1 MLTVTQVEARYGA
14 IVALREVSLTVE
26 LGELVALVGSNGA
39 GKSTTLAVVAGLHRP
54 TRGSVTFEGTSLVGR
69 APEDVARLGVSL
81 VPENRGIFPTLT
93 VGENLRLGAYLRRDG
108 ATAVRHDL
116 DGLLERFPVL
126 GQRRDQPAGT
136 LSGGEQQQLA
146 IARALIGKPRLLML
160 DEPSLGLAPTLVDR
174 VFELVDE
181 LHRSGVTIL
190 LVEQNVRRTLE
201 VADRA
206 YLMRTGRMEAEGRP
220 SDLRTLVDIE
230 SVYLGGGPMRQAGDS
245 APQGDPRIPN
255 LVPALDEVPE

>member
-1 MLTVTQVEARYGA
+1 MLSVARVEARYGA
-14 IVALREVSLTVE
+14 IVALRDVSLTVE
-26 LGELVALVGSNGA
+26 EGELVALVGSNGA

-54 TRGSVTFEGTSLVGR
+54 TGGTVTFEGTSLVGR
-69 APEDVARLGVSL
+69 APEDVARLGISL

-93 VGENLRLGAYLRRDG
+93 VAENLRLGAYLRRDG
-108 ATAVRHDL
+108 AAAVRQDL
-116 DGLLERFPVL
+116 DGLFERFPVL
-126 GQRRDQPAGT
+126 GQRRDQQAGT

-146 IARALIGKPRLLML
+146 IARALVGKPRLLML

-174 VFELVDE
+174 VFELVGE

-206 YLMRTGRMEAEGRP
+206 YLLRTGRMEASGRP
-220 SDLRTLVDIE
+220 SDLRALVDIE
-230 SVYLGGGPMRQAGDS
+230 SVYLGGGSTTSSAGTG
-245 APQGDPRIPN
+245 PG
-255 LVPALDEVPE
+255 

>member
-1 MLTVTQVEARYGA
+1 MLSVAQVEARYGA
-14 IVALREVSLTVE
+14 IVALRDVSLTVE
-26 LGELVALVGSNGA
+26 EGELVALVGSNGA

-54 TRGSVTFEGTSLVGR
+54 TGGTVNFEGTSLVGR
-69 APEDVARLGVSL
+69 APEDVARLGISL

-93 VGENLRLGAYLRRDG
+93 VAENLRLGAYLRRDG
-108 ATAVRHDL
+108 AAAVRQDL
-116 DGLLERFPVL
+116 DGLFERFPVL
-126 GQRRDQPAGT
+126 GQRRDQQAGT

-146 IARALIGKPRLLML
+146 IARALVGKPRLLML

-174 VFELVDE
+174 VFELVGE

-206 YLMRTGRMEAEGRP
+206 YLLRTGRMEASGRP
-220 SDLRTLVDIE
+220 SDLRALVDIE
-230 SVYLGGGPMRQAGDS
+230 SVYLGGGPTTSTADAG
-245 APQGDPRIPN
+245 PG
-255 LVPALDEVPE
+255 

>member
-1 MLTVTQVEARYGA
+1 MLTVSDLEARYGA
-14 IVALREVSLTVE
+14 IVALRGVSLVVE
-26 LGELVALVGSNGA
+26 EGELVALVGSNGA
-39 GKSTTLAVVAGLHRP
+39 GKSTTLAVIAGLHRAV
-54 TRGSVTFEGTSLVGR
+54 RGSATFEGTSLVGR
-69 APEDVARLGVSL
+69 APEDVARMGISL

-93 VGENLRLGAYLRRDG
+93 IAENLRLGSYLRRDG
-108 ATAVRHDL
+108 AAAVRRDL
-116 DGLLERFPVL
+116 DGLFERFPVL

-174 VFELVDE
+174 VFELVAE
-181 LHRSGVTIL
+181 LHRDGVTIL

-206 YLMRTGRMEAEGRP
+206 YLLRTGRMEASGRP
-220 SDLRTLVDIE
+220 SDLRSLVDIE
-230 SVYLGGGPMRQAGDS
+230 SVYLGGGPAARAGS
-245 APQGDPRIPN
+245 TQNEDPR
-255 LVPALDEVPE
+255 

>member
-1 MLTVTQVEARYGA
+1 MLTVSDLEARYGA
-14 IVALREVSLTVE
+14 IVALRGVSLVVE
-26 LGELVALVGSNGA
+26 EGELVALVGSNGA
-39 GKSTTLAVVAGLHRP
+39 GKSTTLACIAGLHRP
-54 TRGSVTFEGTSLVGR
+54 TLGSATFEGTALVGR
-69 APEDVARLGVSL
+69 APEDVARLGISL

-93 VGENLRLGAYLRRDG
+93 VAENLRLGSYLRRDG
-108 ATAVRHDL
+108 AAAVRADL
-116 DGLLERFPVL
+116 EGLFERFPVL
-126 GQRRDQPAGT
+126 GQRRDQYAGT

-174 VFELVDE
+174 VFELVEE

-206 YLMRTGRMEAEGRP
+206 YLLRTGRMEASGKP
-220 SDLRTLVDIE
+220 SDLHSLVDIE
-230 SVYLGGGPMRQAGDS
+230 SVYLGGGPAAGAGS
-245 APQGDPRIPN
+245 VAGEGSTSSGGTTPGVGPG
-255 LVPALDEVPE
+255 